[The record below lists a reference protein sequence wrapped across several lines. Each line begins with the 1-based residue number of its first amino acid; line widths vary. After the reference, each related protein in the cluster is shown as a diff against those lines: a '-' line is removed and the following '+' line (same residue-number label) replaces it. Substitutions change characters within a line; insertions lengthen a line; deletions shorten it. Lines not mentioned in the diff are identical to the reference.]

1 MSPAQQALMRLLRS
15 GERARSQAKSEAV
28 SLPMTSAKCPEYAT
42 LRTLSEIE
50 TFDAEIALAVRAG
63 AITAERERFGEHPRL
78 LRLQLVSLE
87 SLGAHLG
94 VDLLSAQVVQAAA
107 QLADSVPAFPILQDV
122 LDVWASGRQIR
133 GHGPGAA
140 RDIAD
145 AVKAVLA
152 CRSDD
157 TQERLLRRE
166 SVRIFRDSKRLEV
179 LSPWLD
185 LLLTDELTASGL
197 DNAQIWSALGLR
209 REPQPVLVAGHG
221 TVILPQTT
229 IALCRPYLGLPVDAV
244 RTIETQ
250 ARYVLTIENLTSFHD
265 AARALPNGELP
276 HRESPHGDALLI
288 YTGGMPSPAWRAF
301 FARLLGSLPA
311 DCRLYHWGD
320 IDEGGFRIAAQLAMV
335 ANADGRRLLPW
346 LMSPLDFDTAA
357 LGAEAPSAACL
368 KKMTYWADKAGWSQ
382 IASALQ
388 QTPIRIEQEA
398 IDPRFP

>member
-15 GERARSQAKSEAV
+15 GERARSQAKSEMV
-28 SLPMTSAKCPEYAT
+28 SLPMTPAKCPEYAT

-63 AITAERERFGEHPRL
+63 AIAAERERFGEHPRL

-87 SLGAHLG
+87 RLGAHLG

-107 QLADSVPAFPILQDV
+107 QLVDSVPAFPIMQDV
-122 LDVWASGRQIR
+122 LDAWARGRQVR
-133 GHGPGAA
+133 GHGPEVA

-145 AVKAVLA
+145 AAKAVLA
-152 CRSDD
+152 CRGDD

-166 SVRIFRDSKRLEV
+166 SVRIFRDSKRMEA

-185 LLLTDELTASGL
+185 LLLTGELTASGL

-209 REPQPVLVAGHG
+209 REPQPVLVAGQG
-221 TVILPQTT
+221 LAILPQTT
-229 IALCRPYLGLPVDAV
+229 IALFRPYLGLPVDAV
-244 RTIETQ
+244 RTIDTQ

-265 AARALPNGELP
+265 AARALPNG
-276 HRESPHGDALLI
+276 DALLI

-301 FARLLGSLPA
+301 LARLLRSLPA

-346 LMSPLDFDTAA
+346 LMSPLDFDIAA

-368 KKMTYWADKAGWSQ
+368 KKMTYWADKAGWPQ

>member
-1 MSPAQQALMRLLRS
+1 VSPAQQALMRLLRS
-15 GERARSQAKSEAV
+15 GERARSQAKSEMV
-28 SLPMTSAKCPEYAT
+28 SLPMTAAKCPEYAT
-42 LRTLSEIE
+42 LRTLCEIE

-63 AITAERERFGEHPRL
+63 AIAVERERFGGEHPRL

-87 SLGAHLG
+87 RLGAHLD
-94 VDLLSAQVVQAAA
+94 VALLSTRVADADA
-107 QLADSVPAFPILQDV
+107 QLADSAAAFPVVHEV
-122 LDVWASGRQIR
+122 LDAWARGRQIR
-133 GHGPGAA
+133 GHGPDAA
-140 RDIAD
+140 RDISD
-145 AVKAVLA
+145 AAKAVLA
-152 CRSDD
+152 CRGDD

-166 SVRIFRDSKRLEV
+166 SVRIFRDSKRLEA

-185 LLLTDELTASGL
+185 LLLTGELTASGL

-209 REPQPVLVAGHG
+209 REPQPVLVAGQG
-221 TVILPQTT
+221 SAILPQAA

-276 HRESPHGDALLI
+276 GSDALLI

-335 ANADGRRLLPW
+335 ANADGRRLSPW
-346 LMSPLDFDTAA
+346 LMSPLDFDIAA

-368 KKMTYWADKAGWSQ
+368 KKMTYWADKAGWPQ

>member
-15 GERARSQAKSEAV
+15 GERARSQGKSEAV

-63 AITAERERFGEHPRL
+63 AIAAERERFGEHPRL

-87 SLGAHLG
+87 RLGAHLA
-94 VDLLSAQVVQAAA
+94 VDLLSARVVQAAA
-107 QLADSVPAFPILQDV
+107 QLADSAAAFPVVHEV
-122 LDVWASGRQIR
+122 LDAWTRGRQVR
-133 GHGPGAA
+133 GHGPEAA

-145 AVKAVLA
+145 AAKAVVA
-152 CRSDD
+152 CRGDD

-166 SVRIFRDSKRLEV
+166 SVRIFRDSKRLEA

-185 LLLTDELTASGL
+185 LLLTGELTASGL

-221 TVILPQTT
+221 TAILPQTT

-265 AARALPNGELP
+265 AARVLPDD
-276 HRESPHGDALLI
+276 DALLI

-301 FARLLGSLPA
+301 FARLLGSMPA

-335 ANADGRRLLPW
+335 ANADGRRLSPW
-346 LMSPLDFDTAA
+346 LMSPQDFDIDA
-357 LGAEAPSAACL
+357 LDAEAPSAACL
-368 KKMTYWADKAGWSQ
+368 KKMTYWADKAGWQQ

>member
-15 GERARSQAKSEAV
+15 GERARSHRKSEAV
-28 SLPMTSAKCPEYAT
+28 SLPMTAAKCPEYAA
-42 LRTLSEIE
+42 LRTLNEIE

-63 AITAERERFGEHPRL
+63 AIAAERERFGEHPRL
-78 LRLQLVSLE
+78 LRLQLASLE
-87 SLGAHLG
+87 SLGVHLG
-94 VDLLSAQVVQAAA
+94 VDLLSTQVMQAAA
-107 QLADSVPAFPILQDV
+107 ELADSVPAFPIVQDV
-122 LDVWASGRQIR
+122 LDTWARGRHVR
-133 GHGPGAA
+133 GHGSEAA

-145 AVKAVLA
+145 AAKAVLA
-152 CRSDD
+152 CRGDD

-166 SVRIFRDSKRLEV
+166 SVRIFRDSKRLEA

-185 LLLTDELTASGL
+185 LLLTGELTASGL

-221 TVILPQTT
+221 TAILPQTT

-265 AARALPNGELP
+265 AARAMPNG
-276 HRESPHGDALLI
+276 DVLLI

-335 ANADGRRLLPW
+335 VNAEGRNLLPW
-346 LMSPLDFDTAA
+346 LMSPQDFDIDA
-357 LGAEAPSAACL
+357 LDAEAPSAACL
-368 KKMTYWADKAGWSQ
+368 KKMTYWADKAGWPQ

>member
-1 MSPAQQALMRLLRS
+1 MRLLRS
-15 GERARSQAKSEAV
+15 GELARSQGKSEAV
-28 SLPMTSAKCPEYAT
+28 SLPMTVAKCPEYAA
-42 LRTLSEIE
+42 LRTLNEIE
-50 TFDAEIALAVRAG
+50 TFDAEIALAGGGG
-63 AITAERERFGEHPRL
+63 AVAVERERFGEHPRL
-78 LRLQLVSLE
+78 LRLNLVSLE

-94 VDLLSAQVVQAAA
+94 IDLLSAQVVQATA
-107 QLADSVPAFPILQDV
+107 QLADSVPAFPIVQDV
-122 LDVWASGRQIR
+122 LDAWARGRQVR
-133 GHGPGAA
+133 GHGSEAA

-166 SVRIFRDSKRLEV
+166 SVRIFRDSKRLEA
-179 LSPWLD
+179 LSPWLV
-185 LLLTDELTASGL
+185 LLLTGELTASGL
-197 DNAQIWSALGLR
+197 ENAQIWSALGLR
-209 REPQPVLVAGHG
+209 REQQPVLVAGHG
-221 TVILPQTT
+221 LAILPQTT
-229 IALCRPYLGLPVDAV
+229 IALCRPYLRLPVDAV

-265 AARALPNGELP
+265 AARALPDGAL
-276 HRESPHGDALLI
+276 HDGDALLI

-301 FARLLGSLPA
+301 FARLLVSLPA

-335 ANADGRRLLPW
+335 ANAEGRNLLPW
-346 LMSPLDFDTAA
+346 LMSPQDFDTAA
-357 LGAEAPSAACL
+357 LDAEAPSAACL
-368 KKMTYWADKAGWSQ
+368 KKMTYWADKAGWPQ
-382 IASALQ
+382 IASAMQ

>member
-1 MSPAQQALMRLLRS
+1 MSPAQQALIRLLRS
-15 GERARSQAKSEAV
+15 GERARSQGKSEAV
-28 SLPMTSAKCPEYAT
+28 SLPMTPAKCPEYAT

-63 AITAERERFGEHPRL
+63 AIAAERERFGEHPRL
-78 LRLQLVSLE
+78 LRLQLLSLE
-87 SLGAHLG
+87 RLGAHLG
-94 VDLLSAQVVQAAA
+94 VDLLSAQVMQAAA
-107 QLADSVPAFPILQDV
+107 QLAESIPAFPIVQDV
-122 LDVWASGRQIR
+122 LDAWTRGRQVR
-133 GHGPGAA
+133 GHGTEAA

-145 AVKAVLA
+145 AAKAVLA
-152 CRSDD
+152 CRGDD

-166 SVRIFRDSKRLEV
+166 SVRIFRDSKRLEA

-185 LLLTDELTASGL
+185 LLLTGELTASGL

-221 TVILPQTT
+221 TAILPQTT
-229 IALCRPYLGLPVDAV
+229 IAMCRPYLGLPVDAV
-244 RTIETQ
+244 HTIETQ

-265 AARALPNGELP
+265 AARALPDD
-276 HRESPHGDALLI
+276 DALLI

-335 ANADGRRLLPW
+335 VNAEGRNLLPW
-346 LMSPLDFDTAA
+346 LMSPQNFDTAA
-357 LGAEAPSAACL
+357 LDAEAPSAACL
-368 KKMTYWADKAGWSQ
+368 KKMTYWADKAGWQQ

>member
-15 GERARSQAKSEAV
+15 GERVRSQGKSEAV
-28 SLPMTSAKCPEYAT
+28 SLPMTAAKCPEYTT

-50 TFDAEIALAVRAG
+50 TFDAEIALAVRAA
-63 AITAERERFGEHPRL
+63 AIIVERERFGGEHPRL

-87 SLGAHLG
+87 SLGVHLG
-94 VDLLSAQVVQAAA
+94 VDLLSAQVMQAVA
-107 QLADSVPAFPILQDV
+107 QFAESITTFPILQDV
-122 LDVWASGRQIR
+122 LDAWTRGRQVR
-133 GHGPGAA
+133 GHGPDAA

-145 AVKAVLA
+145 AVKAVLT
-152 CRSDD
+152 CRGDE

-166 SVRIFRDSKRLEV
+166 SVRIFRDSKRLEA

-185 LLLTDELTASGL
+185 LLLTGELTASGL

-221 TVILPQTT
+221 TAILPQTS

-244 RTIETQ
+244 RTIKTR

-265 AARALPNGELP
+265 AARALPDD
-276 HRESPHGDALLI
+276 DALLI

-320 IDEGGFRIAAQLAMV
+320 IDEGGFRIAAQIAMV
-335 ANADGRRLLPW
+335 ANADGRRLSPW
-346 LMSPLDFDTAA
+346 LMSPQDVDIDALD
-357 LGAEAPSAACL
+357 AEAPSVACL
-368 KKMTYWADKAGWSQ
+368 KKMTYWADKAGWPQ

-388 QTPIRIEQEA
+388 QTPIRVEQEA
-398 IDPRFP
+398 IDPLFP

>member
-1 MSPAQQALMRLLRS
+1 MRLLRS
-15 GERARSQAKSEAV
+15 GERARSQGKSEAV
-28 SLPMTSAKCPEYAT
+28 SLPMTPAKCPEYT
-42 LRTLSEIE
+42 GLRTLHEIE
-50 TFDAEIALAVRAG
+50 IFDAEIALAVRAN
-63 AITAERERFGEHPRL
+63 AISVERERFGGEHPRL

-87 SLGAHLG
+87 RLGAHLG
-94 VDLLSAQVVQAAA
+94 VDLLSAQVMQAAA
-107 QLADSVPAFPILQDV
+107 QLADSLPAFPIVQDV
-122 LDVWASGRQIR
+122 LDTWARGRQVR
-133 GHGPGAA
+133 GHGSEAA

-152 CRSDD
+152 CRGDD

-166 SVRIFRDSKRLEV
+166 SVRIFRDSKRLEA

-185 LLLTDELTASGL
+185 LLLTGELTASGL

-209 REPQPVLVAGHG
+209 REPQPVLVAGQG
-221 TVILPQTT
+221 LAILPQTT
-229 IALCRPYLGLPVDAV
+229 IVLCRPYLGLPVDAV

-265 AARALPNGELP
+265 AARALPNDALP
-276 HRESPHGDALLI
+276 GSDALLI

-335 ANADGRRLLPW
+335 ANADGRRLSPW
-346 LMSPLDFDTAA
+346 LMSPEDFDIAA
-357 LGAEAPSAACL
+357 LDAEAPSAACL
-368 KKMTYWADKAGWSQ
+368 KKMTYWADKAGWPH

-388 QTPIRIEQEA
+388 QRPIRIEQEA

>member
-15 GERARSQAKSEAV
+15 GERARSQAKSETV
-28 SLPMTSAKCPEYAT
+28 SLPVTAAKCPEYT
-42 LRTLSEIE
+42 ELRTLSEIE
-50 TFDAEIALAVRAG
+50 IFDAEIALAVRAG
-63 AITAERERFGEHPRL
+63 AIAAERERFGEHPRL

-87 SLGAHLG
+87 RLGAHLG

-107 QLADSVPAFPILQDV
+107 QLVDSVPTFPIMQDV
-122 LDVWASGRQIR
+122 LDAWARGRQVR
-133 GHGPGAA
+133 GHGPEVA

-145 AVKAVLA
+145 AAKAVLA
-152 CRSDD
+152 CRGDD

-166 SVRIFRDSKRLEV
+166 SVRIFRDSKRLEA

-185 LLLTDELTASGL
+185 LLLTGELTASGL

-221 TVILPQTT
+221 TAILPQTT

-265 AARALPNGELP
+265 AARAMPNG
-276 HRESPHGDALLI
+276 DVLLI

-301 FARLLGSLPA
+301 FARLLGSMPA

-335 ANADGRRLLPW
+335 ANADGRRLSPW
-346 LMSPLDFDTAA
+346 LMSPQDFDIDA
-357 LGAEAPSAACL
+357 LDAEAPSAACL
-368 KKMTYWADKAGWSQ
+368 KKMTYWADKAGWQQ

>member
-15 GERARSQAKSEAV
+15 GERARSQGKSEAV
-28 SLPMTSAKCPEYAT
+28 SLPMTAAKCPEHAT

-63 AITAERERFGEHPRL
+63 AIAVERERFGGEHPRL

-87 SLGAHLG
+87 RLGAHLG
-94 VDLLSAQVVQAAA
+94 VALLSAQVAAADA
-107 QLADSVPAFPILQDV
+107 QLADSAAAFPVVHEV
-122 LDVWASGRQIR
+122 LDAWTRGRQVR
-133 GHGPGAA
+133 GHGPEAA

-145 AVKAVLA
+145 AAKAVVA
-152 CRSDD
+152 CRGDD

-166 SVRIFRDSKRLEV
+166 SVRIFRDSKRLEA

-185 LLLTDELTASGL
+185 LLLTGELTASGL

-221 TVILPQTT
+221 TAIMPQTT

-265 AARALPNGELP
+265 AARALPDD
-276 HRESPHGDALLI
+276 DALLI

-301 FARLLGSLPA
+301 FARLLGSLFA

-320 IDEGGFRIAAQLAMV
+320 IDEGGFRIAAQLATV
-335 ANADGRRLLPW
+335 ANADGRRLSPW
-346 LMSPLDFDTAA
+346 LMSPQDFDIDA
-357 LGAEAPSAACL
+357 LDAEAPSAACL
-368 KKMTYWADKAGWSQ
+368 KKMTYWADKAGWPQ

>member
-28 SLPMTSAKCPEYAT
+28 SLPMTPAKCPEYT
-42 LRTLSEIE
+42 RLRTLSEIE

-63 AITAERERFGEHPRL
+63 AVAVERERFGEHPRL
-78 LRLQLVSLE
+78 LRLQLASLE
-87 SLGAHLG
+87 SLGVHLG
-94 VDLLSAQVVQAAA
+94 VDLLSAQVMQATA
-107 QLADSVPAFPILQDV
+107 QLADSVPAFPVVPDV
-122 LDVWASGRQIR
+122 LDAWARGRQVR
-133 GHGPGAA
+133 GHGPEVA

-145 AVKAVLA
+145 AAKAVLA
-152 CRSDD
+152 CRGDD

-166 SVRIFRDSKRLEV
+166 SVRIFRDSKRLEA

-185 LLLTDELTASGL
+185 LLLTSELAASGL

-209 REPQPVLVAGHG
+209 REPQPVLVAGQG
-221 TVILPQTT
+221 LAILPQAT

-265 AARALPNGELP
+265 AARALPND
-276 HRESPHGDALLI
+276 DALLI

-320 IDEGGFRIAAQLAMV
+320 IDEGGFRIAAQLATV
-335 ANADGRRLLPW
+335 ANTDGRTVLPW
-346 LMSPLDFDTAA
+346 LMSPLDFDIDA
-357 LGAEAPSAACL
+357 LDAEAPSAACL
-368 KKMTYWADKAGWSQ
+368 NKMTYWADKAGWPQ

-388 QTPIRIEQEA
+388 QRPIRIEQEA

>member
-28 SLPMTSAKCPEYAT
+28 SLPMTAAKCPEYAT
-42 LRTLSEIE
+42 LRTLNEIE

-63 AITAERERFGEHPRL
+63 AIAAERERFGEHPRL
-78 LRLQLVSLE
+78 LRLQLASLE
-87 SLGAHLG
+87 SLGVHLG
-94 VDLLSAQVVQAAA
+94 VDLLSTQVMQAAA
-107 QLADSVPAFPILQDV
+107 QLADSVPAFPIMQDV
-122 LDVWASGRQIR
+122 LDAWARGRQVR
-133 GHGPGAA
+133 GHGPEVA

-145 AVKAVLA
+145 AAKAVLA
-152 CRSDD
+152 CRGDD

-166 SVRIFRDSKRLEV
+166 SVRIFRDSKRLEA

-185 LLLTDELTASGL
+185 LLLTGELTASGL

-221 TVILPQTT
+221 TAILPQTT

-244 RTIETQ
+244 HTIETQ

-265 AARALPNGELP
+265 AARALPDD
-276 HRESPHGDALLI
+276 DALLI

-335 ANADGRRLLPW
+335 ANADGIRLLPW
-346 LMSPLDFDTAA
+346 LMSPLDFDIAA

-368 KKMTYWADKAGWSQ
+368 KKMTYWADKAGWPQ

-398 IDPRFP
+398 IDPRFPRG

>member
-28 SLPMTSAKCPEYAT
+28 SLPMTPAKCPECT
-42 LRTLSEIE
+42 ELRTLSEIE

-63 AITAERERFGEHPRL
+63 AIAAERERFGEHPRL

-87 SLGAHLG
+87 SLGVHLG
-94 VDLLSAQVVQAAA
+94 VDLLSAQVMQAAA
-107 QLADSVPAFPILQDV
+107 QLVDSVPAFPVVQDV
-122 LDVWASGRQIR
+122 LDAWARGRQVR
-133 GHGPGAA
+133 GHGPEVA

-145 AVKAVLA
+145 AAKAVLA
-152 CRSDD
+152 CRGDD

-166 SVRIFRDSKRLEV
+166 SVRIFRDSKRLEA

-185 LLLTDELTASGL
+185 LLLTGELTASGL

-209 REPQPVLVAGHG
+209 REPQPVLVAGQG
-221 TVILPQTT
+221 LAILPQTT

-265 AARALPNGELP
+265 AARALPDVALYD
-276 HRESPHGDALLI
+276 GDALLI

-301 FARLLGSLPA
+301 FSRLLGSLPV
-311 DCRLYHWGD
+311 DCSLYHWGD
-320 IDEGGFRIAAQLAMV
+320 IDEGGFRIAAQLATV
-335 ANADGRRLLPW
+335 ANADGRTVLPW
-346 LMSPLDFDTAA
+346 LMSPQDLDTAA
-357 LGAEAPSAACL
+357 LDAEAPSAACL
-368 KKMTYWADKAGWSQ
+368 KKMTYWADKAGWPQ

-388 QTPIRIEQEA
+388 RTPIRIEQEA

>member
-1 MSPAQQALMRLLRS
+1 VSPAQQALMRLLRS
-15 GERARSQAKSEAV
+15 GERARSQAKSETV
-28 SLPMTSAKCPEYAT
+28 SLPMTAGKCPEYAT

-63 AITAERERFGEHPRL
+63 AIAAERDRFGEHPRL

-87 SLGAHLG
+87 RLGAHLG
-94 VDLLSAQVVQAAA
+94 VDLLSAQVMQAAA

-122 LDVWASGRQIR
+122 LDAWTNGRQVR
-133 GHGPGAA
+133 GQGPDAA

-145 AVKAVLA
+145 AAKAVLA

-166 SVRIFRDSKRLEV
+166 SVRIFRDSKRLEA

-185 LLLTDELTASGL
+185 LLLTGELTASGL

-209 REPQPVLVAGHG
+209 REPQPVLVAGQG
-221 TVILPQTT
+221 LAILPQTA

-265 AARALPNGELP
+265 AARALP

-335 ANADGRRLLPW
+335 VNAEGRNLLPW
-346 LMSPLDFDTAA
+346 LMSPQDFDTVAMD
-357 LGAEAPSAACL
+357 AEAPSAACL
-368 KKMTYWADKAGWSQ
+368 KKMTYWADKAGWPQ
-382 IASALQ
+382 IGAALQ

-398 IDPRFP
+398 IDLRFP